1 VSGLDLLTEKG
12 QEGLEKEMKD
22 KVKGVETVTHVYF
35 FGRNQLQD
43 NLGQVIDWIT
53 AYIMDTD
60 PDKEIAINVKLL
72 DRAVKAV
79 EHLSPNLKFIVLPT
93 GTKVRSPFK
102 LTQMDETA
110 KACLRHMEFNTS
122 TTCPSL
128 HPSRNPCP
136 ASQNHT
142 HLKYSTTHKST
153 TSPRLRKGNHG
164 NTARS
169 CLI

>member
-12 QEGLEKEMKD
+12 QEGLEKEIKD
-22 KVKGVETVTHVYF
+22 KVKGIETVTHVYF

-43 NLGQVIDWIT
+43 NLRQVIDWIT

-93 GTKVRSPFK
+93 GTKVRNPFK
-102 LTQMDETA
+102 LTQMKLIKLVSGIWSSTPPRHA
-110 KACLRHMEFNTS
+110 LHSTPRGIYAPPPRTICISNILLRTSRPPCRVFEREIMEV
-122 TTCPSL
+122 
-128 HPSRNPCP
+128 
-136 ASQNHT
+136 
-142 HLKYSTTHKST
+142 
-153 TSPRLRKGNHG
+153 LRDH
-164 NTARS
+164 A
-169 CLI
+169 